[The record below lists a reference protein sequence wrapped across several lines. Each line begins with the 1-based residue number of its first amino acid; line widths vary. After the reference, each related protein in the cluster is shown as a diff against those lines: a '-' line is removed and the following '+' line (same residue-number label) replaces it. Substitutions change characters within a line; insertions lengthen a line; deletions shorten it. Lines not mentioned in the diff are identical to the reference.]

1 MSKGCSFLGVMD
13 DHIGPLED
21 YAGSSS
27 EHLCGY
33 IDVCPAPALSKKQ
46 QKQRLSI
53 SSPEKVCI
61 SNII

>member
-13 DHIGPLED
+13 DHTGPLED

-27 EHLCGY
+27 EHLCGD
-33 IDVCPAPALSKKQ
+33 IDVGPAPALSKKQ
-46 QKQRLSI
+46 HLSI
-53 SSPEKVCI
+53 LSSEKVCI